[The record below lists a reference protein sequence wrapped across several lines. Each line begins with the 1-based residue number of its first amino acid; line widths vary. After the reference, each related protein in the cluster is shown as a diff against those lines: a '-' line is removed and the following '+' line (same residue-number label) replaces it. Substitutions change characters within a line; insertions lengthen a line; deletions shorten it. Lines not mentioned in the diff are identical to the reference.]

1 MSLEESLRESI
12 SARVQA
18 VTPPPVPMQTLVS
31 RGRRRQAIRRSAV
44 ACGGVLAVA
53 AVAVAVSGGPTLWPN
68 SSQHVTEPAAPIVEN
83 GAAGPVGIPG
93 PTEVFTTDE
102 SVSIDGK
109 SFELGNFPTGSGP
122 HVGME
127 GIAYPAA
134 DSGVP
139 YLLRSSGER
148 TQLAP
153 DQPAFGTTYEP
164 WVAADSATPMVAWA
178 ESAESS
184 VELVAFDTNKGTE
197 IDRRRL
203 SCTENNS
210 GTFCPRPYA
219 AVHGVV
225 FVMDGGRT
233 MAWRPADDLW
243 VSLGQGNVSEARGF
257 TVSLFAGVGDLD
269 LSPLGPEWSVLE
281 VSGPYWKEIEKHGD
295 IEALLSFD
303 GEWITDA
310 NGLRVEAWRDPSK
323 ALILGPPG
331 RVTESQFDTDG
342 SVLYVTEDSESGK
355 FRVWDCPAD
364 AKCVSLTKPSASAPR
379 LMAWDT

>member
-1 MSLEESLRESI
+1 MSLEESVRESI
-12 SARVQA
+12 STQVRV
-18 VTPPPVPMQTLVS
+18 VTPPPAPIEALVS
-31 RGRRRQAIRRSAV
+31 RGRRRRTIRRSV
-44 ACGGVLAVA
+44 ATFGGVLTVA
-53 AVAVAVSGGPTLWPN
+53 AVIAATSGGPGLWPD
-68 SSQHVTEPAAPIVEN
+68 SSQHVPEPAAPIVEN

-93 PTEVFTTDE
+93 PTEVFTTD
-102 SVSIDGK
+102 SSISIDGK
-109 SFELGNFPTGSGP
+109 SFDLGNFPTGTGP

-134 DSGVP
+134 DTGVP
-139 YLLRSSGER
+139 FLIRSSGER

-153 DQPAFGTTYEP
+153 GQPAFGAKYDS
-164 WVAADSATPMVAWA
+164 WVAADSASPMVAWS
-178 ESAESS
+178 ESTDST
-184 VELVAFDTNKGTE
+184 VELVAYDTDAGKE
-197 IDRRRL
+197 IGRRRL
-203 SCTENNS
+203 SCTENKF
-210 GTFCPRPYA
+210 GVFCPRPYA

-225 FVMDGGRT
+225 FVMDGGKT
-233 MAWRPADDLW
+233 VAWRPADDLW
-243 VSLGQGNVSEARGF
+243 VNLGQGNVSEARGF
-257 TVSLFAGVGDLD
+257 TVSLFAGIGNLD

-323 ALILGPPG
+323 ALVLGPPG

-342 SVLYVTEDSESGK
+342 SVLYVTEEEGTGM
-355 FRVWDCPAD
+355 FRVWDCPQD
-364 AKCVSLTKPSASAPR
+364 AKCVALTEPSRSAPH